1 MGFCSLGNSDHLVA
15 IVSTEFPTNSK
26 QNALFYDITYDYF
39 RADWDGFH
47 DHFRDVPCEDIFKL
61 NASAGTSEFC
71 EWVQVGNIRSSL
83 THFHGVRL
91 LVLLP

>member
-26 QNALFYDITYDYF
+26 QDALFYDITYDYF

-47 DHFRDVPCEDIFKL
+47 DHFRDVP
-61 NASAGTSEFC
+61 
-71 EWVQVGNIRSSL
+71 
-83 THFHGVRL
+83 
-91 LVLLP
+91 